1 MSNRILVVDDSQTV
15 RTLLSFILKSNGF
28 NVESAING
36 VDALEKI
43 YKDEFDLVVC
53 DINMPKMDG
62 LTLIKVL
69 RLQDIYRELPIIVVS
84 TEESDEDKQKG
95 MEAGAN
101 VYLVKP
107 TEPTSLLENIKM
119 LIGN

>member
-1 MSNRILVVDDSQTV
+1 MSNKILVVDDSQTV

-28 NVESAING
+28 EVESAING

-53 DINMPKMDG
+53 DVNMPKMDG

-119 LIGN
+119 LIGK

>member
-1 MSNRILVVDDSQTV
+1 MANRILVVDDSQTV

-28 NVESAING
+28 DVESAING

-53 DINMPKMDG
+53 DVNMPKMDG

-107 TEPTSLLENIKM
+107 TEPTNLLANISM
-119 LIGN
+119 LIGK

>member
-1 MSNRILVVDDSQTV
+1 
-15 RTLLSFILKSNGF
+15 
-28 NVESAING
+28 
-36 VDALEKI
+36 
-43 YKDEFDLVVC
+43 
-53 DINMPKMDG
+53 MPKMDG

-101 VYLVKP
+101 VYLIKP